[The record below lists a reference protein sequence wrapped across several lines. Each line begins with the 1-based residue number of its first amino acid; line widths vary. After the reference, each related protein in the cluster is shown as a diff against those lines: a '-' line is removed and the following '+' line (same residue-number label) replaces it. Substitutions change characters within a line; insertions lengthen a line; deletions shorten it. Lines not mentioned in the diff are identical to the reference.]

1 MLYWKSKPHS
11 TFGRLELSPIVEAI
25 EEMIHGH
32 LSGMDF
38 SDMIT
43 TEVRECW
50 DMDDLDRIDDMDDRL
65 ENVESWITDAE
76 DKFSPQNVI
85 NLENSVNEL
94 KIEEIK
100 NQMRIRD
107 LEDRLNDYEEIREM
121 AWQSANKS
129 FFQKLI
135 QKLMFWRYR

>member
-1 MLYWKSKPHS
+1 MSKI
-11 TFGRLELSPIVEAI
+11 EEAI
-25 EEMIHGH
+25 EEIVQNH

-65 ENVESWITDAE
+65 ENVESWISDSE
-76 DKFSPQNVI
+76 EKLSIQNVI
-85 NLENSVNEL
+85 NLEKHVETL
-94 KIEEIK
+94 
-100 NQMRIRD
+100 QLRIRD

-121 AWQSANKS
+121 AWQSSNKS
-129 FFQKLI
+129 FFQKL
-135 QKLMFWRYR
+135 MFWR

>member
-1 MLYWKSKPHS
+1 MSKI
-11 TFGRLELSPIVEAI
+11 EEAI
-25 EEMIHGH
+25 EEIMDKY

-65 ENVESWITDAE
+65 ENVESWISDSE
-76 DKFSPQNVI
+76 DKVSPQTII
-85 NLENSVNEL
+85 NLENS
-94 KIEEIK
+94 IK
-100 NQMRIRD
+100 NLCENVND
-107 LEDRLNDYEEIREM
+107 LKLRLVELEEQ
-121 AWQSANKS
+121 ASKS

-135 QKLMFWRYR
+135 FWR

>member
-1 MLYWKSKPHS
+1 MSKI
-11 TFGRLELSPIVEAI
+11 EEAI
-25 EEMIHGH
+25 EEIMDRH

-65 ENVESWITDAE
+65 ETVESWITDAE

-85 NLENSVNEL
+85 NLENS
-94 KIEEIK
+94 IK
-100 NQMRIRD
+100 NLCENVND
-107 LEDRLNDYEEIREM
+107 LKLRLVELEEQ
-121 AWQSANKS
+121 ASKS
-129 FFQKLI
+129 FFQKL
-135 QKLMFWRYR
+135 MFWR

>member
-1 MLYWKSKPHS
+1 MSKI
-11 TFGRLELSPIVEAI
+11 EKAI
-25 EEMIHGH
+25 EDIINGH
-32 LSGMDF
+32 LSGIDF

-65 ENVESWITDAE
+65 ENVESWISDSE
-76 DKFSPQNVI
+76 DKFSIQNVI
-85 NLENSVNEL
+85 NLENSVNKL

-107 LEDRLNDYEEIREM
+107 LEERLNDYEEIREM

-129 FFQKLI
+129 FFQKL
-135 QKLMFWRYR
+135 MFWR

>member
-1 MLYWKSKPHS
+1 MEMSK
-11 TFGRLELSPIVEAI
+11 IVEAI
-25 EEMIHGH
+25 EDIINGH

-65 ENVESWITDAE
+65 ETVESWITDAE
-76 DKFSPQNVI
+76 DKFSIQNVI
-85 NLENSVNEL
+85 DLESSVKNLVEHTNQL
-94 KIEEIK
+94 
-100 NQMRIRD
+100 QMRIKD

-129 FFQKLI
+129 FFQKL
-135 QKLMFWRYR
+135 MFWRGSDEV